1 MGRGVGG
8 RPLTA
13 GLLKRYKALATAK
26 GRRESG
32 LFLVEGH
39 RAIKQ
44 IIASR
49 PDAIDEIL
57 ATEELASRY
66 GGQPVRI
73 VTQRQ
78 CESICLTKTP
88 QGAVAVVH
96 QPVEIDADRLPD
108 PVGTH
113 VLLLEDVQDPGNVG
127 TLVRTAAA
135 FNYSGVVLSEGC
147 ADPFSPKSV
156 QAASGT
162 VLAVWIRRTRTYL
175 DLVKVLKG
183 RGYFVAT
190 ADVHGEDE
198 PSVLRDRDRLLFAL
212 GNEASGP
219 SPALVSLSDRRFRIS
234 VRGERA
240 ESLNVAACGAI
251 GMYLSSRLA

>member
-1 MGRGVGG
+1 M
-8 RPLTA
+8 TA

-49 PDAIDEIL
+49 PDAIVEIL

-66 GGQPVRI
+66 GGQAVRI
-73 VTQRQ
+73 VSQRQ
-78 CESICLTKTP
+78 CESICLTTTP

-96 QPVEIDADRLPD
+96 WPAELGADRLPD

-135 FNYSGVVLSEGC
+135 FNYSGVVLSDGC

-162 VLAVWIRRTRTYL
+162 VLSVWIRRTRAYL
-175 DLVKVLKG
+175 DLVKALKD
-183 RGYFVAT
+183 RGYLVAT
-190 ADVHGEDE
+190 ADVRGEDE

-219 SPALVSLSDRRFRIS
+219 SAALIALSDHRFRIP

>member
-1 MGRGVGG
+1 
-8 RPLTA
+8 LTA
-13 GLLKRYKALATAK
+13 GLLKRYKALATTK
-26 GRRESG
+26 GRRESE

-49 PDAIDEIL
+49 PDAIVEIM

-96 QPVEIDADRLPD
+96 RPADVETDRLPD
-108 PVGTH
+108 TVGTH

-135 FNYSGVVLSEGC
+135 FNYSGVVLSGQC

-162 VLAVWIRRTRTYL
+162 VLSVWIRRTGAYL
-175 DLVKVLKG
+175 DLVKALKD
-183 RGYFVAT
+183 RGYLVVT
-190 ADVHGEDE
+190 ADVHGEDQ
-198 PSVLRDRDRLLFAL
+198 PSVLRDRDGLLFAL

-219 SPALVSLSDRRFRIS
+219 SRALIALSDHRVRIP